1 MFEITNFSYMNMYN
15 YVCCRTRA
23 SLLRVHGLVLA
34 LFNDEQN
41 CLQGIH
47 CSQRG
52 KGWASRSPIQVI
64 FWWLRFLMV
73 MMVQWWGKNQIQIK
87 TCWKICLRLCF
98 SMYFKCLHG
107 SYMCWSMQV
116 NIFPRLF
123 VSKVWVICRNF
134 LEKRL
139 SSVQIYN
146 EITVMETINKCLI
159 LLIPGL
165 LISTRRMSYSLRISW
180 SDWQH

>member
-1 MFEITNFSYMNMYN
+1 MCLILLSWKCLFVFSLVFIFYPFDLFVNGVILPKKITLRYRVVTLILMFEITNFSYMNMYN

-73 MMVQWWGKNQIQIK
+73 MMVQWWGKKEKIK
-87 TCWKICLRLCF
+87 
-98 SMYFKCLHG
+98 FK
-107 SYMCWSMQV
+107 
-116 NIFPRLF
+116 
-123 VSKVWVICRNF
+123 
-134 LEKRL
+134 
-139 SSVQIYN
+139 
-146 EITVMETINKCLI
+146 
-159 LLIPGL
+159 
-165 LISTRRMSYSLRISW
+165 
-180 SDWQH
+180 